1 MRVAFALVF
10 LACSSP
16 PLPQRSPAPI
26 AAVARPVAT
35 KPAPVT
41 CGEAGVILRGKVGD
55 DKIAAPEKEATIAR
69 ACLRGKWPAEVLA
82 CVGSSRQP
90 KTCLDQLTAD
100 QRSGYLKLLAGWND
114 LFPDEEV
121 AELDRRVPV
130 EEEHDPVDCIKAS
143 APSQHLTPRL
153 AQTGTDLTFAIA
165 IRADAVEMACD
176 DWSNAIRSCFADAVP
191 STIDSCRKALQP
203 DQAKLLTDKLAESDA
218 LLAKIATLAKKAGA
232 ADCTKVVAAHYSD
245 AQWRARGPVWSP
257 KAAALRRKMVADSRA
272 AMKKACGT
280 EKWSA
285 YLRACLV
292 AGGFDECF
300 LAASYSTTRWTFPA
314 AGVFVKTGIAE
325 CDAYATSLQKLG
337 TCDKMPAGSVESLQH
352 TFARQAFGYAMG
364 SAAERTA
371 AAPLCK
377 QANEA
382 MRRTAATFNC
392 TI

>member
-26 AAVARPVAT
+26 APVAKPVAT

-69 ACLRGKWPAEVLA
+69 ACLRGKWPAEV
-82 CVGSSRQP
+82 
-90 KTCLDQLTAD
+90 
-100 QRSGYLKLLAGWND
+100 
-114 LFPDEEV
+114 
-121 AELDRRVPV
+121 EL
-130 EEEHDPVDCIKAS
+130 DPVDCIKAS

-232 ADCTKVVAAHYSD
+232 ADCTKAMPSGARAA
-245 AQWRARGPVWSP
+245 RCG
-257 KAAALRRKMVADSRA
+257 LRRP
-272 AMKKACGT
+272 
-280 EKWSA
+280 
-285 YLRACLV
+285 LRY
-292 AGGFDECF
+292 AG
-300 LAASYSTTRWTFPA
+300 R
-314 AGVFVKTGIAE
+314 
-325 CDAYATSLQKLG
+325 
-337 TCDKMPAGSVESLQH
+337 
-352 TFARQAFGYAMG
+352 
-364 SAAERTA
+364 
-371 AAPLCK
+371 
-377 QANEA
+377 
-382 MRRTAATFNC
+382 
-392 TI
+392 